1 MGEETVQV
9 LDRRVR
15 LRNVVLLHAPVR
27 IHICPRCDYYLSDI
41 IVFFVF
47 YSGGGVGTLNGTHR
61 IAEAHYNPS
70 IGLGFSDID
79 M

>member
-1 MGEETVQV
+1 MWYCSMPQYVFIF
-9 LDRRVR
+9 
-15 LRNVVLLHAPVR
+15 APVV
-27 IHICPRCDYYLSDI
+27 IMTSSFSLSFT
-41 IVFFVF
+41 VE
-47 YSGGGVGTLNGTHR
+47 GVGTLNGTHR

>member
-1 MGEETVQV
+1 MWYCSMPQYVFIF
-9 LDRRVR
+9 
-15 LRNVVLLHAPVR
+15 APVV
-27 IHICPRCDYYLSDI
+27 IIIFLISSFSLSFT
-41 IVFFVF
+41 VE
-47 YSGGGVGTLNGTHR
+47 GVGTLNGTHR